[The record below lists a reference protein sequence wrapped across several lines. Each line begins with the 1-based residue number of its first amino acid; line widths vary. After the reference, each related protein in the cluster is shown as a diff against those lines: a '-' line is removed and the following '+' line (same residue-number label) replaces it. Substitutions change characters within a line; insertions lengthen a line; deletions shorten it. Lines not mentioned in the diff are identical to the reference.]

1 MLASIGGASLL
12 SIVIFPG
19 WTFFMNKQ
27 AQTSPKLQVALTK
40 AEQLLNASQPQ
51 AAHKVL
57 QSWHSK
63 VPNHPQLM
71 YLLSLSLL
79 RLSEYQQAHTLLSH
93 LIELEP
99 NHHDA
104 NVALAEL
111 YHNASKNHQALI
123 YIEKAEQVDPSRQYT
138 KEYKSMILAGLN
150 RYQEAIAILEHIV
163 KEGKPHHF
171 TWNNLAHLYQHI
183 GQLTKAQNCLE
194 HSIKLSGNDDT
205 AYNNYIVLL
214 HYLPSTKQAQ
224 LKSKLQAWQSQY
236 AKKIILC
243 KLKHDNN
250 VANKKLRIGMLSDG
264 FRSHP
269 VGQMITSALEA
280 LPKHEVE
287 IYAYSTN
294 LTSDNIT
301 ARIKN
306 LASQWITVSH
316 LNSTQ
321 LAKQFI
327 DNNID
332 ILFDLS
338 GHNNGSR
345 MRTMAMKPAPI
356 LVKWVGGLINTTGLS
371 TMDYLLSDYIET
383 PTGVDDNYTEK
394 LIRLPDDY
402 ICYNPP
408 LYTPDT
414 VTPPAL
420 RNGFITLGCFNNAAK
435 INPKLLEQW
444 ASIMHSLPNSKLLL
458 KSFQFSSTT
467 LCNNIKT
474 IMNTLGISENRLLLE
489 GPSSHENLLKTYNK
503 IDIALDPWP
512 YSGGLTTCEALFMGV
527 PVVTLPGPTF
537 AGRHSATHLT
547 NVGLSQLVAEDWQ
560 QYHDIVVNLASDLD
574 NLANIRTHLR
584 TALLESPVCDAPRFA
599 RNFSNAMRAIW
610 QRHCE
615 GKKPAAL
622 SLDKDGNAQF
632 ADEDQPVELQLP
644 EEPITVADNDEF
656 RFQFKGKIITLD
668 NGASLTASNKFAGLQ
683 RLGALDVLCLDAASR
698 VTNSQQLS
706 HVGNFHYFPM
716 TVLGDGSTVPL
727 YVTVDPALTS
737 TLKATVQEEPSF
749 FKTCQQSPEIM
760 TELPIQT
767 IALDTLQAIE
777 KLDWLVLDRMHNP
790 LTIIEHGRQK
800 LTSALVIQ
808 VSINLQPLYQEQANF
823 SQLSQRLSELGF
835 RFLTLSHLGNQS
847 HFAGRKDIL
856 AESAS
861 ELPYVDAIFI
871 PNDQRLWEMDNNSKT
886 KLAFLLHSAYQLKDI
901 SYQLL
906 ASIDAAQ
913 AENYLLGENLI
924 SANSHSQTAK
934 PNQSEP
940 EQSATTFELPTAPAM
955 TSDEQQLF
963 ARYLSKAQHY
973 FEFGSGG
980 STVWAVQQGLTV
992 QGIESDPNWVK
1003 ALQDQLGQQC
1013 QVNVADIGPTGD
1025 WGYPLTQ
1032 QTDKFPRYSQAILE
1046 HQQPF
1051 DLILIDGRFRVA
1063 CTMAAIQHIAKHH
1076 TQDSTIIFIHD
1087 FWNRPHYH
1095 AVLEFLD
1102 VIKQVESAGVFR
1114 VKNDVSSEKV
1124 ADIWLEYSVKPE

>member
-1 MLASIGGASLL
+1 
-12 SIVIFPG
+12 
-19 WTFFMNKQ
+19 MNKQ
-27 AQTSPKLQVALTK
+27 VQISPKLQAALDK
-40 AEQLLNASQPQ
+40 AEHFLNAAQTA
-51 AAHKVL
+51 AAHNLL
-57 QSWHSK
+57 QPWQSTA
-63 VPNHPQLM
+63 PEHPKLM
-71 YLLSLSLL
+71 YLLGFSLYGLG
-79 RLSEYQQAHTLLSH
+79 EYEQAHELLTC
-93 LIELEP
+93 LVKLQP
-99 NHHDA
+99 HHHEA
-104 NVALAEL
+104 NLTLAEI
-111 YHNASKNHQALI
+111 YHQANKNEQALY
-123 YIEKAEQVDPSRQYT
+123 YIEQAERVQPNRQQT
-138 KEYKSMILAGLN
+138 QEYKSMILAGLQ
-150 RYQEAIAILEHIV
+150 RYEEAINILECIT
-163 KEGKPHHF
+163 KEDKAHCF
-171 TWNNLAHLYQHI
+171 TLNNLANLYQHI
-183 GQLTKAQNCLE
+183 GLSTKAQRYLE
-194 HSIKLSGNDDT
+194 KAISLSGTDDT
-205 AYNNYIVLL
+205 AYNNYLTVL
-214 HYLPSTKQAQ
+214 HYLPSTTQLHLKKLLQDWQHYYAQ
-224 LKSKLQAWQSQY
+224 NITQLALD
-236 AKKIILC
+236 KKRLT
-243 KLKHDNN
+243 LD
-250 VANKKLRIGMLSDG
+250 KKLRIGMVSDG
-264 FRSHP
+264 FRGHP

-280 LPKHEVE
+280 LPKNEID
-287 IYAYSTN
+287 IYAYS
-294 LTSDNIT
+294 
-301 ARIKN
+301 AN
-306 LASQWITVSH
+306 LAEDSLTKRIRDLAGQWMSVTH
-316 LNSTQ
+316 LDQTQ
-321 LAKQFI
+321 LAQQLVS
-327 DNNID
+327 DNID
-332 ILFDLS
+332 ILFDLC
-338 GHNNGSR
+338 GHNNGHR
-345 MRTMAMKPAPI
+345 MKTMAMKPAPI

-371 TMDYLLSDYIET
+371 TMDYLLSDHIET
-383 PTGVDDNYTEK
+383 PACVDDNYTEK

-414 VTPPAL
+414 TAPPASY
-420 RNGFITLGCFNNAAK
+420 NKFITLGCFNNAAK
-435 INPKLLEQW
+435 INPELLKQW
-444 ASIMHSLPNSKLLL
+444 ATIMHALPNSKLLL
-458 KSFQFSSTT
+458 KSFQFNSDT
-467 LCNNIKT
+467 LSNNIKT

-547 NVGLSQLVAEDWQ
+547 NVGLGQLVAEDWQ
-560 QYHDIVVNLASDLD
+560 HYHDIVVNLASDLD

-615 GKKPAAL
+615 GKAPAAL
-622 SLDKDGNAQF
+622 SLDKEGNAQF

-644 EEPITVADNDEF
+644 EEPITVADNEEF

-716 TVLGDGSTVPL
+716 TVLGDGSTLPL

-737 TLKATVQEEPSF
+737 TLKAIVPEEPSF
-749 FKTCQQSPEIM
+749 FKTCQQSSEIM

-808 VSINLQPLYQEQANF
+808 VSINLQSLYQEQANF

-847 HFAGRKDIL
+847 HFADRKDIL
-856 AESAS
+856 TESAS

-871 PNDQRLWEMDNNSKT
+871 PNDQRLLKMDDNSKT

-906 ASIDAAQ
+906 ASIDSAQ

-924 SANSHSQTAK
+924 SSQGASNHAVADTESEKLTNK
-934 PNQSEP
+934 PE
-940 EQSATTFELPTAPAM
+940 TTFALPSAPAM
-955 TSDEQQLF
+955 TEAERQLF
-963 ARYLSKAQHY
+963 AKHLKKAQYY

-980 STVWAVQQGLTV
+980 STVWAVEHGLTV
-992 QGIESDPNWVK
+992 QGVESDPNWVN
-1003 ALQDQLGQQC
+1003 ALQEKLGQQC
-1013 QVNVADIGPTGD
+1013 QVAVADIGPTGD

-1032 QTDKFPRYSQAILE
+1032 QTDKFPAYSQAILK

-1063 CTMAAIQHIAKHH
+1063 CTMAAIQHIAKHQ
-1076 TQDSTIIFIHD
+1076 TQDSTFIFIHD

-1095 AVLEFLD
+1095 IVLEFLD
-1102 VIKQVESAGVFR
+1102 VIKQVESAGVFK
-1114 VKNDVSSEKV
+1114 VKKDVRLEKV
-1124 ADIWLEYSVKPE
+1124 AEVWLEYSVKAE